1 MSNATNM
8 ISSSRLNSEL
18 NSFQHRLLFKMLV
31 AGHRTFGNNI
41 ERRLGPFKANFE
53 YPGVFPIRL
62 SEASLLEIPVQ
73 NRLMVCFRF
82 HFYAYRRDV
91 VNY

>member
-8 ISSSRLNSEL
+8 ISPSQSNLERNIFYYRLQL
-18 NSFQHRLLFKMLV
+18 HIPV
-31 AGHRTFGNNI
+31 AGHRTFKNDIGC
-41 ERRLGPFKANFE
+41 RLGPFGAIFE

-62 SEASLLEIPVQ
+62 REASLLEIPVV
-73 NRLMVCFRF
+73 NRLMVCFKF
-82 HFYAYRRDV
+82 HFYAHRRDV